1 MGPQN
6 RVVVERFLYLCP
18 LLGLSIC
25 TKDAEKN
32 LKLKKK
38 LSTAWLWYLFTPWD
52 ENVVTI
58 KDYCNHRS

>member
-38 LSTAWLWYLFTPWD
+38 IVYSMALVFIYS
-52 ENVVTI
+52 VG
-58 KDYCNHRS
+58 

>member
-38 LSTAWLWYLFTPWD
+38 NCLQHGSGIYLLRGMKTLLL
-52 ENVVTI
+52 
-58 KDYCNHRS
+58 